1 MAISSSLA
9 AEKTRW
15 WLSNRKLVRRY
26 LRDAR
31 SLVATRELPKVSTA
45 VGLLDVALALSPRHE
60 AALELKARSLL
71 FLRRFREVADM
82 LQDYI
87 PSCKM
92 QAAAAGDNDS
102 STSLGSVPLNRK
114 LLSPGSEGSGGGLFF
129 RCFSVSDLKRKFLA
143 GLSQSSGDEGHWRY
157 VYRRSPVSEL
167 TSPLR
172 FVLGL
177 RYLVLGHACCR
188 LGLLEDAMVL
198 LQAGRRL
205 AAAASRRRSVCWP
218 DDSFVSSTAAST
230 GGGNGAAPMPTES
243 ESASQLLSHI
253 KLLLRRTTAAVA
265 ALDAG
270 VPAEASRLF
279 SKVLDGRRGV
289 PAAFAAG
296 CFVGRACAHRAAGR
310 LAEAIADCN
319 RALAV
324 EPFCVP
330 ALRARADL
338 LEAVGALPDCLS
350 DLDHLKLL
358 YDSILRDGKLP
369 GPPWRPHHGVRY
381 RDIPV
386 EHRALTAR
394 IQQVRCQV
402 AAAGGCIDV
411 DYHALIGVRHGC
423 TRSELERAY
432 LLLSLRHKPEK
443 ATAFVARLEFA
454 DDHRDPDGVRDQA
467 KMSAMV
473 LYRMLQ
479 KGYSRIMA
487 TVMNEEKVAVA
498 VAAAAQVAASIP
510 TVAGG
515 GSEVPKKAAVAAAGV
530 FQRRFCRDTAEVGS
544 MHCPGAIPVK

>member
-1 MAISSSLA
+1 MATSSSLA
-9 AEKTRW
+9 GEKTRW
-15 WLSNRKLVRRY
+15 WLSNRKLVRKY

-45 VGLLDVALALSPRHE
+45 VGLLDAALVVSPLHE

-92 QAAAAGDNDS
+92 AAAAADNDS
-102 STSLGSVPLNRK
+102 STSLGSAVSAPLNRE
-114 LLSPGSEGSGGGLFF
+114 LLSPGGEGSGGGLFF

-143 GLSQSSGDEGHWRY
+143 GLSKSSGDEGHW
-157 VYRRSPVSEL
+157 
-167 TSPLR
+167 
-172 FVLGL
+172 

-205 AAAASRRRSVCWP
+205 AAAASRRRSVCWS
-218 DDSFVSSTAAST
+218 DDSFVSSTAST
-230 GGGNGAAPMPTES
+230 GGNGAAPMPTEL

-296 CFVGRACAHRAAGR
+296 CFVGRASAHRAAGR

-338 LEAVGALPDCLS
+338 LEAVGALPDSLS

-386 EHRALTAR
+386 EHRALAAR
-394 IQQVRCQV
+394 IQQLRCQV

-411 DYHALIGVRHGC
+411 DYHSLIGVRHGC

-479 KGYSRIMA
+479 KGYSRIKA

-515 GSEVPKKAAVAAAGV
+515 GSEVPNKAAVAAAGV
-530 FQRRFCRDTAEVGS
+530 FQRRFCRDTAEAGS
-544 MHCPGAIPVK
+544 MHCHGAIPVK